1 MTSSSVSARASP
13 NNLTLSYV
21 PSRAFPDSATSSKT
35 MTFLISGIPGHI
47 VPSDFGGGGIEDLPG
62 LKLTFLGNRV
72 IRDAKRI
79 LRYGEGMVKGLN
91 YYNLTYVLQDQVE
104 IPEVVIKY

>member
-1 MTSSSVSARASP
+1 M
-13 NNLTLSYV
+13 
-21 PSRAFPDSATSSKT
+21 

-47 VPSDFGGGGIEDLPG
+47 LPSNFGEGGVEDLPG
-62 LKLTFLGNRV
+62 LQLVFSGNRV
-72 IRDAKRI
+72 IRDAERV
-79 LRYGEGMVKGLN
+79 LRYGEGMVKGLS

>member
-1 MTSSSVSARASP
+1 
-13 NNLTLSYV
+13 
-21 PSRAFPDSATSSKT
+21 

-62 LKLTFLGNRV
+62 LKLGNRV